1 MSDIQSNKKKK
12 SAGGDYIV
20 QGSILA
26 AAAMISKVIGVVYR
40 IPLTNILGDEGNGYY
55 GYAYQVYAFALML
68 SSLSL
73 PTAVSK
79 LVSARRALGQQKNAF
94 RAFLGSLAFAVT
106 VGLVISLVIFFGSD
120 VISRYMMKAPL
131 SVYALRVLAPGL
143 LIVAVMA
150 VLRGY
155 FQGLGTMIPTA
166 VSQVIEQIIN
176 AVVSIVGASV
186 LFGLGSRIGKETGE
200 KMLGPAYG
208 AAGGTLG
215 TVCGSLS
222 GLLFLLFVVW
232 LFRKGIRRRVRRDK
246 SKTTESYSHILK
258 ALLLTA
264 VPVVFSTAIYN
275 INQIIDLTVFNH
287 VMDAQ
292 GFAESQYI
300 ALQGIYTG
308 KYDPLINV
316 PMAIPNALCTSLVPS
331 LTMVVMT
338 KQMEKVH
345 FQIDQILRLTT
356 ILTIPSCIG
365 FLVLASPLMVL
376 LYNDSSA
383 TPANLLMMGAV
394 VIVLYG
400 WASITN
406 SVLHGLNYMS
416 SPAKHAAV
424 ALVVHL
430 VAFVIML
437 VVFKMNVYALPGSNI
452 VFALVM
458 CYLNQRKIR
467 KVCGFKMDFVHLFLK
482 PLIASAV
489 MGVVTFLIHMVLDM
503 LIGGR
508 VFPTVI
514 SILIAVVVYIVL
526 ILKLGALSEDDML
539 ALPMGA
545 RMLRQC
551 RKFGLMP
558 VEDDEKEEKEEKD
571 EETKEIKKEEK
582 DGDTKE
588 IKVEKDGDTKEIK
601 VEKDGDT
608 KETEDTTTE

>member
-1 MSDIQSNKKKK
+1 MSETQRNRKRK

-26 AAAMISKVIGVVYR
+26 AAAMISKIIGVVYR

-79 LVSARRALGQQKNAF
+79 LVSARRALNQQKNAF
-94 RAFLGSLAFAVT
+94 RAFVGSLVFASV
-106 VGLVISLVIFFGSD
+106 VGLVIAVTIFFGAG
-120 VISRYMMKAPL
+120 VISEHMMKAPL
-131 SVYALRVLAPGL
+131 SVYALKVLAPGL
-143 LIVAVMA
+143 FIVAVMA

-166 VSQVIEQIIN
+166 VSQVIEQIVN
-176 AVVSIVGASV
+176 AVVSIAGASV
-186 LFGLGSRIGKETGE
+186 LFGMGTRLGNETGE
-200 KMLGPAYG
+200 DLLGPAYG

-215 TVCGSLS
+215 TVTGALT
-222 GLLFLLFVVW
+222 GLIFLLFVLW
-232 LFRKGIRRRVRRDK
+232 MFRGGIRKRLRHDRTK
-246 SKTTESYSHILK
+246 KTETYSHILK
-258 ALLLTA
+258 VLLLTA

-292 GFAESQYI
+292 GYAESEYI

-338 KQMEKVH
+338 KQRKKVH
-345 FQIDQILRLTT
+345 YQINQILRLTT
-356 ILTIPSCIG
+356 ILTIPSCVG

-376 LYNDSSA
+376 LYNDPSA
-383 TPANLLMMGAV
+383 TPANLLMLGAV

-416 SPAKHAAV
+416 SPAKHAAI

-430 VAFVIML
+430 AVFVVML
-437 VVFKMNVYALPGSNI
+437 VVFRMNVYALPASNI
-452 VFALVM
+452 VFALTM

-467 KVCGFKMDFVHLFLK
+467 KVCGFKMNFGHLFIK
-482 PLIASAV
+482 PLIASAI
-489 MGVVTFLIHMVLDM
+489 MGVITFLIHWGLDT

-508 VFPTVI
+508 VIPTVTAI
-514 SILIAVVVYIVL
+514 VVAIIIYVIL
-526 ILKLGALSEDDML
+526 ILKMGTLSEEDML

-545 RMLRQC
+545 RLLRAS
-551 RKFGLMP
+551 RRLHLMP
-558 VEDDEKEEKEEKD
+558 EESSD
-571 EETKEIKKEEK
+571 
-582 DGDTKE
+582 
-588 IKVEKDGDTKEIK
+588 
-601 VEKDGDT
+601 
-608 KETEDTTTE
+608 

>member
-1 MSDIQSNKKKK
+1 MSETQKNMKRKA
-12 SAGGDYIV
+12 AGGDYIV

-26 AAAMISKVIGVVYR
+26 AAAMISKIIGVVYR

-79 LVSARRALGQQKNAF
+79 LVSARRALNQQKNAF
-94 RAFLGSLAFAVT
+94 RAFIGSLVFAAV
-106 VGLVISLVIFFGSD
+106 VGFVIAVAIFLGAGI
-120 VISRYMMKAPL
+120 ISEHMMKAPL

-143 LIVAVMA
+143 FIVAVMA

-186 LFGLGSRIGKETGE
+186 LFGIGSQLGKERRE
-200 KMLGPAYG
+200 DMLGPAYG

-215 TVCGSLS
+215 TVTGALT
-222 GLLFLLFVVW
+222 GLIFLLFVLW
-232 LFRKGIRRRVRRDK
+232 TFRGGIRKRLERDHSEK
-246 SKTTESYSHILK
+246 TESYSHILK
-258 ALLLTA
+258 VLLLTA

-292 GFAESQYI
+292 GFAESEYI

-338 KQMEKVH
+338 KQRKKVH
-345 FQIDQILRLTT
+345 YQIDQILRLTT
-356 ILTIPSCIG
+356 ILTIPSCVG

-376 LYNDSSA
+376 LYNDASA
-383 TPANLLMMGAV
+383 TPANLLMLGAV

-416 SPAKHAAV
+416 SPAKHAAI
-424 ALVVHL
+424 ALGVHL

-437 VVFKMNVYALPGSNI
+437 TVFRMNVYALPGSNI

-467 KVCGFKMDFVHLFLK
+467 KVCGFKMDFVRLFMK
-482 PLIASAV
+482 PLLASVA
-489 MGVVTFLIHMVLDM
+489 MGALTYLLHLGLDA

-508 VFPTVI
+508 VIPTVI
-514 SILIAVVVYIVL
+514 AIIVAIIVYVVL
-526 ILKLGALSEDDML
+526 ILKMGTLSDEDML

-545 RMLRQC
+545 RLLRGC
-551 RKFGLMP
+551 RRLRLLP
-558 VEDDEKEEKEEKD
+558 EPEEAE
-571 EETKEIKKEEK
+571 
-582 DGDTKE
+582 
-588 IKVEKDGDTKEIK
+588 
-601 VEKDGDT
+601 
-608 KETEDTTTE
+608 